1 MAGRAKTVIGV
12 SVVLQ
17 SKSQQVLSLS
27 VTSITLQAFAY
38 VTLDINVPIVI
49 AHAHDDFVVL
59 IIYIVQFFTLK
70 IR

>member
-1 MAGRAKTVIGV
+1 MAGGAKTVIGV
-12 SVVLQ
+12 PVVLQ
-17 SKSQQVLSLS
+17 SKSQVLSLS

-59 IIYIVQFFTLK
+59 IIYIVKFFMLK
-70 IR
+70 IS